1 MIPLSAP
8 VPLRTT
14 AVWGGYAQ
22 ARVIPHRYGAT
33 AGELL
38 RYDVTGLTWVWADHA
53 SASVDRV
60 TVGGRPAS
68 AWSWRNGIDSTG
80 HPVTFVV
87 FGEGVSDSDAPMAEG
102 RGKRHA
108 VTGALLD
115 NPADVLADL
124 LSGLAGRELGATRLE
139 VFRAECL
146 ARGLLIGGS
155 LDAAAPLRDVLRGV
169 CESVGAIFAP
179 ESSLLARLWPGG
191 DAGPA
196 RYTVPATVLPD
207 AQASLS
213 DLVTDMTLRF
223 DFAGGQPRQTLRMVA
238 PDAVAR
244 YGTRAVTVDTPWI
257 SSARVAF
264 DVARRRLQQA
274 ARPQWRLSL
283 ADLRAEL
290 VPGDD
295 IAVSWPLPASQAVTV
310 PVLSVERSLDTAR
323 ASVDVLLAVGE
334 MPAVQLREQ
343 AALFAP
349 IPIAI
354 SATTVGSDRIITLRA
369 QEDGTP
375 LAGAAVT
382 IDGTLTRTSDAA
394 GRVVFP
400 AAVLTHGQH
409 RLDIVTQDGRSLS
422 LLVVVDAAG
431 NFAQTVLLPPP
442 TTTNTPP
449 PST

>member
-1 MIPLSAP
+1 MTPFSAA

-53 SASVDRV
+53 SAGIDRV

-68 AWSWRNGIDSTG
+68 AWSWRNGTDSTG
-80 HPVTFVV
+80 SPVTFVT
-87 FGEGVSDSDAPMAEG
+87 FNDTVSDSDAPMAEG

-108 VTGALLD
+108 MTGELLE

-124 LSGLAGRELGATRLE
+124 LTGLAGRALGAARLE

-155 LDAAAPLRDVLRGV
+155 LDSAAPLREVLRAV
-169 CESVGAIFAP
+169 CDSVGAIFVP
-179 ESSLLARLWPGG
+179 ECPRLARLWPGG
-191 DAGPA
+191 EPGPA
-196 RYTVPATVLPD
+196 RYTVPATVAPE

-213 DLVTDMTLRF
+213 DLVTDITLRF
-223 DFAGGQPRQTLRMVA
+223 DVAGGQPRQTLRMVA
-238 PDAVAR
+238 PDAVVR
-244 YGTRAVTVDTPWI
+244 YGTRAVTVDVPWI

-264 DVARRRLQQA
+264 DVAQRRLQQY
-274 ARPQWRLSL
+274 ARPQWHLSL

-295 IAVSWPLPASQAVTV
+295 IAVAWPLPASPAVTV
-310 PVLSVERSLDTAR
+310 PVLSVERSMDTAR
-323 ASVDVLLAVGE
+323 TSVDVLLPVGDT
-334 MPAVQLREQ
+334 PAVQLREQ

-400 AAVLTHGQH
+400 AAVLTPGQH

-422 LLVVVDAAG
+422 LLVVVDASG

-442 TTTNTPP
+442 TTPNTPP
-449 PST
+449 PGI